1 MRKKVL
7 AKVIKALEN
16 VSEGFNLYVSYVAA
30 GEAEA
35 IYIWETLQLG
45 FEQLLRGEKT
55 PGMERKAYKIIQFY
69 PPSIDL
75 YSMIYSIL
83 FQS

>member
-35 IYIWETLQLG
+35 IYIWE
-45 FEQLLRGEKT
+45 
-55 PGMERKAYKIIQFY
+55 A
-69 PPSIDL
+69 PSTRL
-75 YSMIYSIL
+75 
-83 FQS
+83 